1 VIDTTQDGRAMRVDG
16 GARDNEIERV
26 RTFARVFDHYGVDAI
41 LGLLLPGVGDAAGS
55 LLGLY
60 IVGIAIRRRMP
71 GVFIVRM
78 LINLG
83 ADMLLGVVPLL
94 GDVADFLFKANDKN
108 LRLLESR
115 APGGKPRPADWAV
128 LIAVAL
134 GFVAVVALVIYLVAA
149 VIHRLSGSAP

>member
-1 VIDTTQDGRAMRVDG
+1 MIMTASSQDRLVVGP
-16 GARDNEIERV
+16 RDNEVERV
-26 RTFARVFDHYGVDAI
+26 RTFARVFDHYGLDAI
-41 LGLLLPGVGDAAGS
+41 LGFLLPGVGDAAGS

-71 GVFIVRM
+71 AVVIVRM

-83 ADMLLGVVPLL
+83 LDMLLGIVPLL
-94 GDVADFLFKANDKN
+94 GDAADFLFKANDKN
-108 LRLLESR
+108 LRLLEAR

-134 GFVAVVALVIYLVAA
+134 GFIALLALVVYLAIAVVR
-149 VIHRLSGSAP
+149 RLA